1 MTTAPERQFAPQ
13 NRHMSLIII
22 INLLWLVLCTEG
34 ELWPEAL
41 APPVD
46 VIEERVLASSDKT
59 SRIRSLVHRMLR
71 TATSE

>member
-1 MTTAPERQFAPQ
+1 MAAAPERQFVPQ
-13 NRHMSLIII
+13 NRHMSLI

-41 APPVD
+41 ALPVD
-46 VIEERVLASSDKT
+46 VIEERVLASSAKT
-59 SRIRSLVHRMLR
+59 SRMRSLVHHMLR